1 MIIVLLTTGFPEDS
15 SSRGRAFK
23 QIVTKSQNA
32 GAGCDE
38 RPPVA
43 SVAVQNINFASC
55 ALNPG

>member
-23 QIVTKSQNA
+23 QIVTESQNVDD
-32 GAGCDE
+32 GCDG

-43 SVAVQNINFASC
+43 SVAVQNAPRR
-55 ALNPG
+55 AAP